1 MLGKI
6 ADGALRGFDALA
18 VKKAPAGR
26 SAWDAALDYVL
37 GLGLISEEDALMIFA
52 QLVVAND
59 LSLSHPGGSTSRRA
73 SSAPMMH
80 EVIMIV
86 LAQQAA
92 ARGAGQQGGGAAA
105 TAAAA
110 PMDED

>member
-18 VKKAPAGR
+18 VKKVYR
-26 SAWDAALDYVL
+26 KSAWDAALDYVL

-59 LSLSHPGGSTSRRA
+59 LSLSHPGGSTTRRA

-105 TAAAA
+105 TAAA